1 MMVEATSTSKPSQ
14 WKEAPRTRV
23 TGKAGGK
30 GGSALQGDG
39 IGQLADT
46 IDLDSHMIPRL

>member
-1 MMVEATSTSKPSQ
+1 MMVEATSTSKLSQ

-23 TGKAGGK
+23 TGKAGEK
-30 GGSALQGDG
+30 GGSALQSDG

-46 IDLDSHMIPRL
+46 VDLDSHLIPCL

>member
-1 MMVEATSTSKPSQ
+1 MMVEATSTSKLSH
-14 WKEAPRTRV
+14 WKKTPRTRF

-39 IGQLADT
+39 IGQFADT
-46 IDLDSHMIPRL
+46 IDLDSHMIPSL